1 MQTCILVTDL
11 PLHSYIE
18 IIKMHA
24 VAKTGCVDNA
34 KDCTDIYH
42 GHLAKLCELQGV
54 GLVRARLLMTE
65 ILSSRLID
73 DALL

>member
-1 MQTCILVTDL
+1 
-11 PLHSYIE
+11 
-18 IIKMHA
+18 MHA